1 MLTKEELRIW
11 ENVALIKKN
20 KKKLKRENKF
30 YIRLINGQIIKT
42 LEKALLKY
50 NRF

>member
-20 KKKLKRENKF
+20 KF
-30 YIRLINGQIIKT
+30 YIRLISGQIIKT